1 MENGRSMWRKV
12 LGRLYGDR
20 DIDPWNVGAPS
31 SEDESDESSRTF
43 KTTHALEVGGPSQ
56 EDWELYL
63 TSPPAFAAV
72 EAVTFAVL
80 SAGFEIHSESE
91 QIRERYTRRFDKVFP
106 KLYSVMRDA
115 LVFGDSYSRIL
126 FGRDN
131 HFTDIEVLFPLNVVI
146 QNGNYFVREGGKLV
160 RVPNIWHF
168 QAMARTDSP
177 FGISM
182 IGVARQPLK
191 WKKEIDESVHEGII
205 RHGFA
210 KYHIQC
216 LPDRRGLYPD
226 ENKLKELER
235 EFRKIHVGHEF
246 VSTDKVK
253 IDPIDTSGF
262 PALLDYLQYYTSLA
276 ATGLMVPAETLG
288 QGIATSQYATAK
300 VRMEFFLKNTIPY
313 FQRVL
318 ECSINDNLMGEKAE
332 GAIFKL
338 NEPKEISYK
347 TG

>member
-1 MENGRSMWRKV
+1 MEKSRSMWNRVRGGLSGSFTDSWMAHSSKQKDTKSFETTSHM
-12 LGRLYGDR
+12 LTAGE
-20 DIDPWNVGAPS
+20 PS
-31 SEDESDESSRTF
+31 E
-43 KTTHALEVGGPSQ
+43 
-56 EDWELYL
+56 EDWNLYL

-72 EAVTFAVL
+72 EAITFAVL
-80 SAGFEIHSESE
+80 SPGFEIQSDSE
-91 QIRERYTRRFDKVFP
+91 QVAERYTRRFDKVYP
-106 KLYSVMRDA
+106 KLYSVLRNA
-115 LVFGDSYSRIL
+115 LVFGDSFAKII
-126 FGRDN
+126 FGRDGK
-131 HFTDIEVLFPLNVVI
+131 FTDIEVLFPLNIRI
-146 QNGNYFVREGGKLV
+146 QNGDYFLYELGKFTRLK
-160 RVPNIWHF
+160 NIWQF
-168 QAMARTDSP
+168 QAMSRSDSP
-177 FGISM
+177 YGISL
-182 IGVARQPLK
+182 IGIARQPLK

-216 LPDRRGLYPD
+216 APDNRGLYPD
-226 ENKLKELER
+226 DAKLRELER

-253 IDPIDTSGF
+253 ITPIDTSGF
-262 PALLDYLQYYTSLA
+262 PALLEYLQYYTSLA

-338 NEPKEISYK
+338 KEPKEISYK